1 MFFGLNVQSKAQCV
15 FPFFSSGTYNC
26 ITGQAVGDYTINGST
41 PPHTVTIV
49 NVITTATL
57 YTTVLATNI
66 GTLPPIPV
74 GNYSVYGITSAP
86 GCTFV
91 VSSFNVISPISPSNL
106 SFTSSISCPAAPSA
120 TVSAFIVGNGLQPP
134 FTYTWSNG
142 SNLSSI
148 ANVGAGIYTLTVGGN
163 GGCTITKTIEV
174 MQPPPAAISFSITQP
189 SCAYSTNGAVKANVT
204 NAPLA
209 YSYTW
214 QPGLNNTS
222 SLSAIPAGV
231 YTLTVKDGST
241 CLTKSVVT
249 VAALSS
255 MTVSKLINPENC
267 TAADGAFTINING
280 GSAPYT
286 FSTST
291 IGTHT
296 NNILNGLSS
305 GVYTTIVTD
314 NGGCK
319 DTLKTIVGNLST
331 VSLSIISSNT
341 LKCFG
346 QCTGS
351 VQLNVQNGIP
361 PFTFSATGT
370 PTTSSSLITNLC
382 AGTVQIKVLDAI
394 GCPATTSINFVS
406 PPVFSYS
413 TTNPPAVCNGKNFTL
428 TASAFG
434 GSGSYTYVW
443 NPGNL
448 SGQTI
453 VQSATASTVYSLN
466 VYDSNNCTLAPY
478 LVTVSV
484 NAPLS
489 ININSSNSGICPGTT
504 AQITPSVAGGD
515 GNYTYNWQPG
525 NLTGAS
531 VFIQNAAIPFYTLT
545 VTDACGSAA
554 AVKVITVNIFPVIVP
569 TFTVSQSEGCEP
581 FCTQFIN
588 TTFKSSNVIWNYGD
602 RPFEQSGA
610 ITNYC
615 YANDGLYPVRITVN
629 DSNNCKTGFTY
640 TNVIRVHPK
649 PSVEFYTEPSVLT
662 LNNCSDVEIKNATRG
677 GKTFEWKVNG
687 LDYGIKP
694 EVKYTF
700 SDTGCVPFTLI
711 STSENGCMD
720 TLVKNLCV
728 IEGFNF
734 WIPSSF
740 TPNGDGLN
748 DVFKPIGTGY
758 IETDYLFEV
767 YNRWGNR
774 IYRTRD
780 IAGAWDGKT
789 KGGSDEI
796 GQYMWYITVRDNQD
810 NVHRLKGFVD
820 VVK

>member
-1 MFFGLNVQSKAQCV
+1 M
-15 FPFFSSGTYNC
+15 
-26 ITGQAVGDYTINGST
+26 NGSI

-57 YTTVLATNI
+57 YTTVLTTNI
-66 GTLPPIPV
+66 GTMQPVPV

-86 GCTFV
+86 GCTFATT
-91 VSSFNVISPISPSNL
+91 FNVISPISQSNL
-106 SFTSSISCPAAPSA
+106 SFTSSISCPSAPSG
-120 TVSAFIVGNGLQPP
+120 TVSAFIVGNGLLPP
-134 FTYTWSNG
+134 YTFSWSTGGNQ
-142 SNLSSI
+142 SSI
-148 ANVGAGIYTLTVGGN
+148 VNVPGGIYTLTVNGS
-163 GGCTITKTIEV
+163 GGCSVTKTV
-174 MQPPPAAISFSITQP
+174 QVLQPPAALISFSVTQP
-189 SCAYSTNGAVKANVT
+189 SCIYSTNGAVKSNVS
-204 NAPLA
+204 NAPPS

-214 QPGLNNTS
+214 QPGSSNSS
-222 SLSAIPAGV
+222 SLNAIAAGI

-255 MTVSKLINPENC
+255 MSVSKVVNPENC
-267 TAADGAFTINING
+267 TAADGAFTINVNG

-286 FSTST
+286 FSTVS

-296 NNILNGLSS
+296 SNILNGLSS

-331 VSLSIISSNT
+331 VSLSIVNSNT
-341 LKCFG
+341 IKCFG

-351 VQLNVQNGIP
+351 VQLNVQNGVP
-361 PFTFSATGT
+361 PFTFSATGS
-370 PTTSSSLITNLC
+370 PTTASNILTNLC
-382 AGTVQIKVLDAI
+382 SGLIQIKVLDAI
-394 GCPATTSINFVS
+394 GCPATTSINFAS

-413 TTNPPAVCNGKNFTL
+413 TANPPAICNGKTFTL
-428 TASAFG
+428 SASAFG
-434 GSGSYTYVW
+434 GFGSYNYVW

-453 VQSATASTVYSLN
+453 IQTATATTVYSLN

-478 LVTVSV
+478 LVTVTV

-504 AQITPSVAGGD
+504 AQISPTVAGGD

-525 NLTGAS
+525 NSTGAS
-531 VFIQNAAIPFYTLT
+531 ILVQNASIPVYTLT
-545 VTDACGSAA
+545 VTDACGSAV
-554 AVKVITVNIFPVIVP
+554 AVKVITVNIFPIIVP
-569 TFTVSQSEGCEP
+569 TFTVTNNNGCEP

-588 TTFKSSNVIWNYGD
+588 TTIKSSNAIWNYGD
-602 RPFEQSGA
+602 RPFEQAGS

-615 YANDGLYPVRITVN
+615 YANDGLYSIRLTVN
-629 DSNNCKTGFTY
+629 DSNNCKTGYTY
-640 TNVIRVHPK
+640 TNVIKVHPK
-649 PSVEFYTEPSVLT
+649 PSVAFYTEPSVIT
-662 LNNCSDVEIKNATRG
+662 LNNCSDVEVKNATIG

-687 LDYGIKP
+687 LDYGIKR
-694 EVKYTF
+694 EIKYSF
-700 SDTGCVPFTLI
+700 ADTGCVPFTLI
-711 STSENGCMD
+711 STSENGCSD

-748 DVFKPIGTGY
+748 DEFKPMGTGY
-758 IETDYLFEV
+758 IEKDYLFEV

-774 IYRTRD
+774 IFRTRD
-780 IAGAWDGKT
+780 VNAAWDGKT
-789 KGGSDEI
+789 KGGSDEV

-810 NVHRLKGFVD
+810 NVHRLKGFVE